1 MSSLK
6 PLTLWIHA
14 QGPNPKKVLIVLE
27 ELGVPYDSITVQKPK
42 DASFLAINPNGRLP
56 AIQDPNNNDLILWES
71 GAIVEYII
79 ETYDKGKQLTF
90 TTNPEKWL
98 LKQFLH
104 FQMSGQGPYFG
115 QASWFRVY
123 HPEDVP
129 SAKKRYADETVRVIS
144 VLNTILEGKKY
155 LVGEKF
161 TYADLVFIP
170 WDEVVRVYI
179 TDIWEGYEIE
189 KKYPNF
195 VAWHKRLMERR
206 SVKKAYAA

>member
-1 MSSLK
+1 MSGLK

-27 ELGVPYDSITVQKPK
+27 ELGVPYESITIHKPK

-71 GAIVEYII
+71 GAIVEYVV
-79 ETYDKGKQLTF
+79 ETYDKENKLTF
-90 TTNPEKWL
+90 ASNPEKWF

-129 SAKKRYADETVRVIS
+129 SAKKRYADETVRVID

-179 TDIWEGYEIE
+179 KDIWEGYEIE
-189 KKYPNF
+189 QKYPNF
-195 VAWHKRLMERR
+195 LAWHNRLMERR
-206 SVKKAYAA
+206 SVKKAYGA